1 VPLLATIREEAA
13 RPPLALLIAIAAMAT
28 LRGLVAAAT
37 NLSDDEAYYRLRA
50 LAPALSYFDH
60 PPMVAWMIA
69 AGRGLLGDNPL
80 GIRAATVLTG
90 LLGPLLL
97 WRTTFMLFGASV
109 AARAVWFALAM
120 PLLTVGGI
128 IITPDRPSVTGR
140 VSRAASKPPTRSCQH
155 RNHCQFARA
164 LISQS
169 RMPAPTK
176 RFVYLD
182 SRPRPANRPM
192 ASHQFGLRET

>member
-140 VSRAASKPPTRSCQH
+140 VSRAASKPPTQSCQH
-155 RNHCQFARA
+155 RKSLPVCTRA
-164 LISQS
+164 
-169 RMPAPTK
+169 
-176 RFVYLD
+176 
-182 SRPRPANRPM
+182 
-192 ASHQFGLRET
+192 HQPKQDAGPDKKVRVLGQRAKTRE